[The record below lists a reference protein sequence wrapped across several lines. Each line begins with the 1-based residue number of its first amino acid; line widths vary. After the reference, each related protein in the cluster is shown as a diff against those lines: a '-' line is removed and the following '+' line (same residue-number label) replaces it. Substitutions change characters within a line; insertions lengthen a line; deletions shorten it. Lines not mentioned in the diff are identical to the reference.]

1 MSEKNEIIDKSAQGG
16 VETNAPK
23 VSVIVPVYKV
33 EKYLP
38 ECIDSILAQT
48 FTNFELILV
57 DDGSPDNSGKI
68 CDDYAARDPHICVF
82 HKENGGVTSA
92 RSLGVEN
99 AKGEWVMFV
108 DGDDKIF
115 PYALD
120 VLFRTAESE
129 DEIDICE
136 GEPLG
141 VDKVLLRGALKGKIH
156 YAEQGGYL
164 LEIGMPF
171 NTAPWGKI
179 IRRKCFGKGEFD
191 IPQWINKGEDHL
203 MLVRIALS
211 VRRAAKV
218 SVPVYFYRKNE
229 ESVGHRVVGTADYS
243 LRYFTFLKGWLD
255 LSNPRQYEGFGVFS
269 QRIFVGMF
277 LFSKDWRQ
285 SAVLCAVADEINR
298 GNFRCSFGYRVCDFS
313 NRLPSPV
320 REFAWI
326 ALQVRMRWKQFLFRR
341 K

>member
-1 MSEKNEIIDKSAQGG
+1 MEARLLR
-16 VETNAPK
+16 TAAPK
-23 VSVIVPVYKV
+23 ISVIVPVYKV
-33 EKYLP
+33 EKFLP
-38 ECIDSILAQT
+38 ECIESILSQT
-48 FTNFELILV
+48 FEDFEMILV
-57 DDGSPDNSGKI
+57 NDGSPDASGKI
-68 CDDYAARDPHICVF
+68 CDDYATRDSRIRVF

-92 RSLGVEN
+92 RKLGVEN

-120 VLFRTAESE
+120 SLFRIAESE

-141 VDKVLLRGALKGKIH
+141 VEKILSRNLVKEKIH
-156 YAEQGGYL
+156 YAEQGEYL
-164 LEIGMPF
+164 LEIGVPF

-179 IRRKCFGKGEFD
+179 IRRKCFGRGEFD

-203 MLVRIALS
+203 MLARVALR
-211 VRRAAKV
+211 VRRAVKT
-218 SVPVYFYRKNE
+218 STPVYFYRKNE
-229 ESVGHRVVGTADYS
+229 ESVSHRVEGTADYS

-255 LSNPRQYEGFGVFS
+255 LSNSWQREGFGVFS
-269 QRIFVGMF
+269 QRIFIGMF

-285 SAVLCAVADEINR
+285 KAVLCAVADEINR
-298 GNFRCSFGYRVCDFS
+298 GGFRYSCGYRVCDFS

-320 REFAWI
+320 REFAWGV
-326 ALQVRMRWKQFLFRR
+326 LQARMRWKQFLFRR